1 MFAIDFI
8 SNPQIEFGE
17 LASRGQITLGE
28 FSEEFV
34 APLVFWTVDEYRK
47 QWREA
52 AKRIL
57 NSYENSCFVTAMRK
71 SPFDGAIFL
80 WPAYKDGEAV
90 HVQQKLVL
98 PGTVEGSF
106 DPLNPHA
113 QVTKRQTLSEDGK
126 LISEWQVSVEDFA
139 HYLDAG

>member
-1 MFAIDFI
+1 MFAIDFV

-17 LASRGQITLGE
+17 LSSRGQITLGE

-34 APLVFWTVDEYRK
+34 APLVFWTVGAYRK

-57 NSYENSCFVTAMRK
+57 IGYEDSCFVTAMRR
-71 SPFDGAIFL
+71 SLFDGAIFL
-80 WPAYKDGEAV
+80 WPAYREGEAV
-90 HVQQKLVL
+90 HIQQKLVL

-106 DPLNPHA
+106 DPLNPYA

-126 LISEWQVSVEDFA
+126 LISEWQVSVGDFA
-139 HYLDAG
+139 RYLAAG